1 MRTAAFPRAF
11 VRVFSG
17 GAALGLWAGLAVG
30 PVLWVQPAVAWA
42 DVADGG
48 GDGGDAGDGG
58 DGGEG
63 KDDDTGCA
71 HLASPATGLSLLLG
85 GALAFGLRRRAG

>member
-1 MRTAAFPRAF
+1 M
-11 VRVFSG
+11 
-17 GAALGLWAGLAVG
+17 
-30 PVLWVQPAVAWA
+30 QPAVAWA

-48 GDGGDAGDGG
+48 GDGGDGD

-71 HLASPATGLSLLLG
+71 RLASPATGLSLLLG
-85 GALAFGLRRRAG
+85 GALAFGLRRRAGV

>member
-1 MRTAAFPRAF
+1 MRTAAVPRAF

-30 PVLWVQPAVAWA
+30 PVLLVQPAVAWA

-48 GDGGDAGDGG
+48 SDGGDGS

-71 HLASPATGLSLLLG
+71 HLASPATGLSLP
-85 GALAFGLRRRAG
+85 FVVHLRTHDHAIVT

>member
-1 MRTAAFPRAF
+1 MRTAAVRRAF

-30 PVLWVQPAVAWA
+30 PVLWLQPAVAWA

-48 GDGGDAGDGG
+48 GDGGDGD

-85 GALAFGLRRRAG
+85 GALAFGLRRRAGV

>member
-1 MRTAAFPRAF
+1 MRTAAVPRAF
-11 VRVFSG
+11 VRVLSG
-17 GAALGLWAGLAVG
+17 GAALGLWAGLAAG
-30 PVLWVQPAVAWA
+30 PVLLMQPAVAWA

-58 DGGEG
+58 ES

-71 HLASPATGLSLLLG
+71 HLASPVTGLSLLLG
-85 GALAFGLRRRAG
+85 GALVFGLRRQRD